1 MNRYSAQK
9 QFWRASK
16 QNAQSA
22 TDAVLLKKLHV
33 SFQSLKLSKSGSYR
47 SKGILLA
54 FFRNQFLSMF
64 AVQSENCDVI
74 GIDMEKRVQFDD
86 WGVNC

>member
-33 SFQSLKLSKSGSYR
+33 SFCLASRIATWEIDRKLGFSENTR
-47 SKGILLA
+47 CILLVL
-54 FFRNQFLSMF
+54 FM
-64 AVQSENCDVI
+64 
-74 GIDMEKRVQFDD
+74 
-86 WGVNC
+86 